1 MKMIARRSAGWLA
14 LLLVLAPG
22 LALAQ
27 NSFKDC
33 ANCPEM
39 VRIPSGSFVMGS
51 PRQVDQAA
59 AAAGVKTAGDEE
71 PTRKVSIATFVIGKY
86 EVTQAQWVA
95 VMGSNPS
102 SVKGD
107 NLPVDS
113 VSWDDVQAF
122 IQKLNAR
129 TGKRYRL
136 PTEAEWEYAARAGSP
151 ALYFFGNDP
160 AQLDRYAWFESNA
173 GGASHP
179 VGQKQP
185 NKFGLYD
192 VYGNVWEWVEDCYRK
207 SYAGAPANGAAVG
220 GPKTCDRVDR
230 GGAFVSSPGNLRSA
244 NRDWGAPNYR
254 LNNLGFRLARSL
266 P

>member
-14 LLLVLAPG
+14 LLLLLAPG

-39 VRIPSGSFVMGS
+39 VRVPAGSFVMGS

-71 PTRKVSIATFVIGKY
+71 PTRKISVAAFAIGKY

-95 VMGSNPS
+95 LMGSNPS

-107 NLPVDS
+107 SLPVDS

-173 GGASHP
+173 GGTSHP

-220 GPKTCDRVDR
+220 GAKTCDRVDR
-230 GGAFVSSPGNLRSA
+230 GGAFVSSPSNLRSA